1 MSLILTRKKI
11 LKDIK
16 ALVIKDGWND
26 QLFLNYSK
34 ISKFSNEEINALF
47 PAGYQT
53 LIDMYLEEI
62 NLKMTKNS
70 KKINLIRLRTH
81 ERVRELVKLRLNIML
96 KEKILVKKTFI
107 HLLLP
112 FNHRIAYK
120 NLYRTVDQIWFL
132 AGDNSTDFNFY
143 SKRAILA
150 TIYTSTISH
159 FINND
164 DYEETIN
171 FLEKN
176 LKKVSLIPK
185 FKNKTKNFSEFLLK
199 SIKFKKNLSSFMQ

>member
-1 MSLILTRKKI
+1 
-11 LKDIK
+11 
-16 ALVIKDGWND
+16 
-26 QLFLNYSK
+26 
-34 ISKFSNEEINALF
+34 
-47 PAGYQT
+47 
-53 LIDMYLEEI
+53 MYLEEI

-81 ERVRELVKLRLNIML
+81 ERVRELVKLRLKIML
-96 KEKILVKKTFI
+96 KEKILIKKTFI

-112 FNHRIAYK
+112 FNHKIAYK

-143 SKRAILA
+143 SKRMILA

-164 DYEETIN
+164 DYQETIN

-185 FKNKTKNFSEFLLK
+185 LKNKTKNFSEFLLK
-199 SIKFKKNLSSFMQ
+199 SIKFKKYFSSFTQ

>member
-26 QLFLNYSK
+26 QLFFNYAK

-47 PAGYQT
+47 PEGYKT

-112 FNHRIAYK
+112 FNHKIAYK

-143 SKRAILA
+143 SKRIILA

-159 FINND
+159 FINNNNFI
-164 DYEETIN
+164 ETIN

-185 FKNKTKNFSEFLLK
+185 LKNKTKNFSEFLLK
-199 SIKFKKNLSSFMQ
+199 SIKFRKNISSFMQ

>member
-1 MSLILTRKKI
+1 
-11 LKDIK
+11 
-16 ALVIKDGWND
+16 
-26 QLFLNYSK
+26 
-34 ISKFSNEEINALF
+34 
-47 PAGYQT
+47 
-53 LIDMYLEEI
+53 MYLEEI

-112 FNHRIAYK
+112 FNHKIAYK

-143 SKRAILA
+143 SKRMILA

-164 DYEETIN
+164 DYQETIN

-185 FKNKTKNFSEFLLK
+185 LKNKTKNFSEFLLK
-199 SIKFKKNLSSFMQ
+199 SIKFKKNFSSFTQ

>member
-1 MSLILTRKKI
+1 MSLFLARKKI

-16 ALVIKDGWND
+16 TLVIKDGWND
-26 QLFLNYSK
+26 QLFFNYSK
-34 ISKFSNEEINALF
+34 ISKFSKEEINALF
-47 PAGYQT
+47 PDGYKT

-96 KEKILVKKTFI
+96 KEKKLVKKTFI

-112 FNHRIAYK
+112 FNHKIAYK

-132 AGDNSTDFNFY
+132 AGDSSTDFNF
-143 SKRAILA
+143 L
-150 TIYTSTISH
+150 ISDEPLDL
-159 FINND
+159 NRGL
-164 DYEETIN
+164 YA
-171 FLEKN
+171 
-176 LKKVSLIPK
+176 
-185 FKNKTKNFSEFLLK
+185 
-199 SIKFKKNLSSFMQ
+199 

>member
-11 LKDIK
+11 LKEIK
-16 ALVIKDGWND
+16 SLVIKDGWND
-26 QLFLNYSK
+26 QLFFNYSK
-34 ISKFSNEEINALF
+34 TSKFSNEEINALF
-47 PAGYQT
+47 PEGYKT

-112 FNHRIAYK
+112 FNYKIAYK
-120 NLYRTVDQIWFL
+120 NLYKTVDQIWFL

-143 SKRAILA
+143 SKRMILA

-164 DYEETIN
+164 DYQKTIN

-185 FKNKTKNFSEFLLK
+185 LKYKTKNFSEFLLK
-199 SIKFKKNLSSFMQ
+199 SIKFKKNFSSFMQ

>member
-16 ALVIKDGWND
+16 AIVIKDGWND
-26 QLFLNYSK
+26 QLFFNYSK
-34 ISKFSNEEINALF
+34 ISKFTNEEINALF
-47 PAGYQT
+47 PEGYKT

-112 FNHRIAYK
+112 FNHKIAYK

-132 AGDNSTDFNFY
+132 SGDNSTDFNFY
-143 SKRAILA
+143 SKRMILA

-164 DYEETIN
+164 DYQETIN

-185 FKNKTKNFSEFLLK
+185 LKNKTKNFSEFLLK
-199 SIKFKKNLSSFMQ
+199 SIKFKKYFTSIRQ

>member
-81 ERVRELVKLRLNIML
+81 ERVRELVKLRLKIML

>member
-1 MSLILTRKKI
+1 
-11 LKDIK
+11 
-16 ALVIKDGWND
+16 
-26 QLFLNYSK
+26 
-34 ISKFSNEEINALF
+34 
-47 PAGYQT
+47 
-53 LIDMYLEEI
+53 MYLEEI

-96 KEKILVKKTFI
+96 KEKKLVKKTFI

-112 FNHRIAYK
+112 FNHKIAYK

-164 DYEETIN
+164 DYKETIN

-176 LKKVSLIPK
+176 LKKASIIPK
-185 FKNKTKNFSEFLLK
+185 LKNKTKNFSEFILK
-199 SIKFKKNLSSFMQ
+199 SIKFKKNFSSFTQ

>member
-81 ERVRELVKLRLNIML
+81 ERVRELVKLRLKIML
-96 KEKILVKKTFI
+96 KEKILIKKTFI

-112 FNHRIAYK
+112 FNHKIAYK

>member
-1 MSLILTRKKI
+1 MSLFLDRKKI
-11 LKDIK
+11 LQDIK
-16 ALVIKDGWND
+16 TLVIKDGWND
-26 QLFLNYSK
+26 QLFINYSK
-34 ISKFSNEEINALF
+34 VSKFSNEEINALF
-47 PAGYQT
+47 PEGYKT

-143 SKRAILA
+143 SKRMILA

-159 FINND
+159 FINNN
-164 DYEETIN
+164 DYQKTIN

-185 FKNKTKNFSEFLLK
+185 LKNKTKNFSEFLLK

>member
-16 ALVIKDGWND
+16 VLVIKDGWND
-26 QLFLNYSK
+26 QLFFNYSK

-47 PAGYQT
+47 PEGYKT

-62 NLKMTKNS
+62 NLKMTKNA

-81 ERVRELVKLRLNIML
+81 ERVRELVKLKLSIML

-143 SKRAILA
+143 SKRMILA
-150 TIYTSTISH
+150 IIYTSTISH

-164 DYEETIN
+164 DYQETIN

-185 FKNKTKNFSEFLLK
+185 LKNKTKNFSEFLLK
-199 SIKFKKNLSSFMQ
+199 SIKFKKYFSSFTQ